1 MKPVY
6 QKFAGDEKLQSLV
19 KRIQDTK

>member
-6 QKFAGDEKLQSLV
+6 QKFAGDEKLSSLV